1 MRLNAGFSETKI
13 FQVLLNLTFFIVFLT
28 IWLNHIVKPK
38 DQTIRAMTIA
48 GENTENHILSAAR
61 EVFIAKGFE
70 GTRMQEIADHAD
82 INKALLH
89 YYFRSKEKLFEAVF
103 SEVASNLF
111 PTMKQMLEA
120 ELELKEK
127 IAFFIRI
134 YLKALDENPFIP
146 AFILNT
152 LNTNPDIF
160 LKYIRRSGL
169 NPKLLQKQIDEEVN
183 QGIIRMIRAEHL
195 LVNIIAMCIFPFV
208 ARPVVQNIFD
218 MTDDEYQLYLDSRH
232 TEIVDFVLKSI
243 SV

>member
-1 MRLNAGFSETKI
+1 
-13 FQVLLNLTFFIVFLT
+13 
-28 IWLNHIVKPK
+28 
-38 DQTIRAMTIA
+38 MTIA
-48 GENTENHILSAAR
+48 GENTENHILIAAR

-70 GTRMQEIADHAD
+70 GARMQEIADHAG

-111 PTMKQMLEA
+111 PAMRQMLEA

-127 IAFFIRI
+127 ITLFIRI
-134 YLKALDENPFIP
+134 YLKALEENPFIP

-152 LNTNPDIF
+152 LNTNPDSF
-160 LKYIRRSGL
+160 LKYIKKAGL
-169 NPKLLQKQIDEEVN
+169 NPKLIQKQIDDESA
-183 QGIIRMIRAEHL
+183 QGMIRIIKAEHL

-208 ARPVVQNIFD
+208 ARPIVQNIFE
-218 MTDDEYQLYLDSRH
+218 MNNDEYQSYLESRQ

-243 SV
+243 TL